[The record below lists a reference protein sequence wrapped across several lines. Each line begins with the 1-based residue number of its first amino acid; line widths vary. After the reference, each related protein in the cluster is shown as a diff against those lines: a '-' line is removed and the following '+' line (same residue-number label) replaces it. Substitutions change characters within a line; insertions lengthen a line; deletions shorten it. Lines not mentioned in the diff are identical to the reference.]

1 MALRQGQRLGQL
13 LLLLRVLT
21 RLLRLLRGAMLPLV
35 ATTKEVPVKVL
46 VTR

>member
-1 MALRQGQRLGQL
+1 MPRRQGQRLGQL
-13 LLLLRVLT
+13 LPLLRVLT

-35 ATTKEVPVKVL
+35 ATTREVPVTIL